1 MAIIKA
7 QRDMGLDVPK
17 NEGGYKSA
25 KGLRF

>member
-17 NEGGYKSA
+17 NEGDCKGA